1 MKKPINIFFVGKGGV
16 GKSTSAAL
24 NAVFLAQKGFRVL
37 IVSLDPA
44 HNQSDIF
51 QMKFSDKAL
60 KIASDIS
67 AIEVDQDKWIKAYLK
82 DIRNQIKK
90 TYSYLTAF
98 NLENYFKV
106 IKHSPGLEEY
116 ALILAF
122 KHIYQEFSYFDYL
135 VFDMPPTALAL
146 KFFSLPS
153 LSLIWIEQLVSLRQ
167 EIIKKKDLVTKIKFG
182 QKEFERDKVLNKI
195 NVLRND
201 FQTLKDVFEMAI
213 AVAPVSSYR
222 FYDSIYTELY
232 MGMPQDN
239 ADGYDNNSL
248 LTHVDKLKGKLL
260 LIHGTGDDNVHFQNS
275 IELSR
280 KLTEAN
286 KQFEMQFYIDKAHSI
301 RGNKTR
307 LHLYTR
313 MTDFILE
320 NL

>member
-51 QMKFSDKAL
+51 QMNLSDKAL

-67 AIEVDQDKWIKAYLK
+67 AIEVDQDQWIKAYLK

-122 KHIYQEFSYFDYL
+122 KHIYQEFSNFDYL

-201 FQTLKDVFEMAI
+201 FQTLKDVFENRGRTR
-213 AVAPVSSYR
+213 VQLVLNP
-222 FYDSIYTELY
+222 
-232 MGMPQDN
+232 
-239 ADGYDNNSL
+239 
-248 LTHVDKLKGKLL
+248 DKLSFAESARIFLALKDIQINIHQLIYNKMQPDSSCADIENTFVDIPMLNFPLSATPLIGYEKLRQFL
-260 LIHGTGDDNVHFQNS
+260 KNNDDLI
-275 IELSR
+275 E
-280 KLTEAN
+280 
-286 KQFEMQFYIDKAHSI
+286 KQLDACYLIS
-301 RGNKTR
+301 
-307 LHLYTR
+307 
-313 MTDFILE
+313 
-320 NL
+320 

>member
-51 QMKFSDKAL
+51 QMNFSDKAL
-60 KIASDIS
+60 KIATDIS
-67 AIEVDQDKWIKAYLK
+67 AIEVDQDQWIKVYLK
-82 DIRNQIKK
+82 DVRNQIKK

-122 KHIYQEFSYFDYL
+122 KHIYQEFSCFDYL
-135 VFDMPPTALAL
+135 VFDMPPTALSL

-167 EIIKKKDLVTKIKFG
+167 EIIKKKELVTKIKFG

-195 NVLRND
+195 NALKND
-201 FQTLKDVFEMAI
+201 FQALKDVFENRGRTRVQLVLNPDKLSLAESARIFLALKDIQINIHQLIYNKMQPDSPCADI
-213 AVAPVSSYR
+213 ENTFVDIPMLNFPLSETPLIGYEKLRQFLKNNNDLIEKQLDACYPVS
-222 FYDSIYTELY
+222 
-232 MGMPQDN
+232 
-239 ADGYDNNSL
+239 
-248 LTHVDKLKGKLL
+248 
-260 LIHGTGDDNVHFQNS
+260 IH
-275 IELSR
+275 
-280 KLTEAN
+280 K
-286 KQFEMQFYIDKAHSI
+286 
-301 RGNKTR
+301 
-307 LHLYTR
+307 
-313 MTDFILE
+313 
-320 NL
+320 